1 MWILYFHWLGLL
13 GWVILVV
20 AMFMYMSPWYHMT
33 ISRSLIG
40 QRSSPPP
47 SGPETPPPKRIYSWL
62 DLWIVPAWSPKNKEV
77 FRIGFVDCPRV
88 EPLKREG
95 IPDFTHGLSPHVA
108 FKTRRWSG
116 SDLWIVPAFCSRS
129 TLCRALKTR
138 RCSKLDNMF
147 FFSFLTQCYYTH
159 TSRESV
165 SHVCGYFWNILWD
178 NVTFMNMVYEQ
189 VIPLLTLVIL
199 WAQAHQPRQKIFRG
213 SSTKGFGLICRF
225 FLQAF

>member
-129 TLCRALKTR
+129 ALCRALKTR
-138 RCSKLDNMF
+138 RCSKLDNM
-147 FFSFLTQCYYTH
+147 SFLVFWHNAFIRTRQESQCLTYAGIFETYFDIM
-159 TSRESV
+159 
-165 SHVCGYFWNILWD
+165 SHSWIWC
-178 NVTFMNMVYEQ
+178 MN
-189 VIPLLTLVIL
+189 
-199 WAQAHQPRQKIFRG
+199 K
-213 SSTKGFGLICRF
+213 
-225 FLQAF
+225 